1 MRISSNL
8 SIENLVIIGPTATG
22 KTQLAVQIAKKFNGE
37 IISADSRQVYRGMDI
52 GTGKD
57 LKDYTID
64 GISIPYHLID
74 IIDPTEN
81 YNVAKFQAD
90 AIKISNKIKNKG
102 ILPIICGGTG
112 FYIKALLMDFNIPET
127 KPNLILRKKLEE
139 LSLNELIAKL
149 ETISEG
155 ASKRNLIDTK
165 RRVIRAIEIENDNI
179 NHQYKIDSNNHSSNK
194 INNYLVLGILYERD
208 EIRQRIT
215 TRLNKRLESGMIEE
229 VEKLIKLGVTKSR
242 LESFGLEYRYLS
254 RYLSGEINKL
264 EMISLLN
271 TAIHQ
276 FAKKQMTFFRNMEKN
291 GIKINW
297 IPKGNV
303 DLAINK
309 MYQA

>member
-1 MRISSNL
+1 M
-8 SIENLVIIGPTATG
+8 
-22 KTQLAVQIAKKFNGE
+22 
-37 IISADSRQVYRGMDI
+37 
-52 GTGKD
+52 
-57 LKDYTID
+57 
-64 GISIPYHLID
+64 
-74 IIDPTEN
+74 
-81 YNVAKFQAD
+81 
-90 AIKISNKIKNKG
+90 
-102 ILPIICGGTG
+102 
-112 FYIKALLMDFNIPET
+112 
-127 KPNLILRKKLEE
+127 
-139 LSLNELIAKL
+139 
-149 ETISEG
+149 
-155 ASKRNLIDTK
+155 
-165 RRVIRAIEIENDNI
+165 
-179 NHQYKIDSNNHSSNK
+179 
-194 INNYLVLGILYERD
+194 GILYERD

>member
-1 MRISSNL
+1 MSFSSNL
-8 SIENLVIIGPTATG
+8 SIHNLVILGPTATG
-22 KTQLAVQIAKKFNGE
+22 KTRLAVQIAKKFNGE

-57 LKDYTID
+57 LKDYNID
-64 GISIPYHLID
+64 GKSIPYHLID
-74 IIDPTEN
+74 IIDPTED
-81 YNVAKFQAD
+81 YNVARFQTD
-90 AIKISNKIKNKG
+90 AFKISKKIKDKG

-112 FYIKALLMDFNIPET
+112 FYIKALLMNFKIPQT
-127 KPNLILRKKLEE
+127 KPNLILRKKLED
-139 LSLNELIAKL
+139 LSLNELILKL

-179 NHQYKIDSNNHSSNK
+179 DHYNRIDLNKQSCTK
-194 INNYLVLGILYERD
+194 INNYLVLGVLYERD
-208 EIRQRIT
+208 EIRKRIT
-215 TRLNKRLESGMIEE
+215 IRLNKRLESGMIEE
-229 VEKLIKLGVTKSR
+229 VEQLIKLGITKSR

-264 EMISLLN
+264 EMTSLLN

-297 IPKGNV
+297 IPKGNL

-309 MYQA
+309 ICKI

>member
-8 SIENLVIIGPTATG
+8 SIQNLVILGPTATG

-81 YNVAKFQAD
+81 YNVEKFQTD

-112 FYIKALLMDFNIPET
+112 FYIKALLMNFNIPKT

-139 LSLNELIAKL
+139 LSLNELISKL

-179 NHQYKIDSNNHSSNK
+179 NHHYKIDSNNHSSNK

-254 RYLSGEINKL
+254 RYLNGEINKF

-297 IPKGNV
+297 IPKGNL
-303 DLAINK
+303 DLAINQIYK
-309 MYQA
+309 T